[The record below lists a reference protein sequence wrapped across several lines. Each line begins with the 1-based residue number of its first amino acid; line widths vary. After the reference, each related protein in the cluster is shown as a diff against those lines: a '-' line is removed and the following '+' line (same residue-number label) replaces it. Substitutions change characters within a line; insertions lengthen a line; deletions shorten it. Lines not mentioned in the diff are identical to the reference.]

1 MVMTFTLQELAT
13 RFGLEVAGDGATKV
27 DGLCTLTPGT
37 PGRLSFLSNPRLRAQ
52 LADSQAAAVIVRKA
66 DAKHVRN
73 GLIASD
79 PYLAYAKIATLFD
92 PYRDFPEYRHPS
104 AVIGPGVKIG
114 KGCCISMNAVIADN
128 SEIGDHCF
136 IGPNCVVL
144 QNVRIGSDTTLAA
157 NVFVWHGVRIGA
169 RCNIQPGAVIGSRG
183 FGNAPTKQ
191 GWVEVPQLG
200 SVVVGDDVEIGA
212 NTTIDRGAL
221 DDTVIE
227 DGVKLD
233 NQIQIAHNVRV
244 GAHTAMAACVGIA
257 GSTRIGARCMIGG
270 AAGIGGHLQIAD
282 DVVILGGSMVAQS
295 LRKKGVYGSAL
306 PAHDARVWR
315 RTVVRLHRIKEY
327 EDRLKALERHLGITP
342 AHKEESSE
350 DDV

>member
-1 MVMTFTLQELAT
+1 MTFTLQDLAT
-13 RFGLEVAGDGATKV
+13 RFGFEVVGDGGTKIE
-27 DGLCTLTPGT
+27 GMCTLAPGM
-37 PGRLSFLSNPRLRAQ
+37 PGRLSFLANPRLRSQ
-52 LADSQAAAVIVRKA
+52 LAETKAAAVIVGKA
-66 DAKHVRN
+66 DAKNLRN
-73 GLIASD
+73 GLVAPD
-79 PYLAYAKIATLFD
+79 PYLAYAKVAALFD
-92 PYRDFPEYRHPS
+92 PYREFPEHRHPS

-128 SEIGDHCF
+128 TVIGDHCF
-136 IGPNCVVL
+136 IGPNSVVL
-144 QNVRIGSDTTLAA
+144 QNARIGDGTTLAA

-183 FGNAPTKQ
+183 FGNAPTPQ

-200 SVVVGDDVEIGA
+200 TVVVGDDVEIGA

-227 DGVKLD
+227 NGVKLD
-233 NQIQIAHNVRV
+233 NQIQIAHNCRI
-244 GAHTAMAACVGIA
+244 GAHTAIAACVGIA
-257 GSTRIGARCMIGG
+257 GSTRIGSRCMIGG
-270 AAGIGGHLQIAD
+270 AAGIGGHLEIAN

-295 LRKKGVYGSAL
+295 LLKKGVYGSAL

-315 RTVVRLHRIKEY
+315 RTVVRVHRIKEY
-327 EDRLKALERHLGITP
+327 EDRLKAVERHLGITAP
-342 AHKEESSE
+342 HKEDSSE